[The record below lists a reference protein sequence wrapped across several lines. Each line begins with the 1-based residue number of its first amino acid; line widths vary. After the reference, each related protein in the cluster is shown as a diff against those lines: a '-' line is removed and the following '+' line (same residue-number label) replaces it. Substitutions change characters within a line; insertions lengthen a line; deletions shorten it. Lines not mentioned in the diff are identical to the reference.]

1 MNSIKTDF
9 LVIGAGI
16 IGLTL
21 ALRIK
26 NKHPDCSLTLI
37 EKEKDCGIHA
47 SGRNSGILHAGF
59 YYTADSLKARF
70 TRQGNKLLK
79 EYCRKRKLLINPCGK
94 LVVAKNHSELPVLD
108 ELLLRAKLNG
118 VELHEITADEAE
130 KIEPRV
136 KTFER
141 ALFSPATSSVNP
153 KEVVASLVTDARKS
167 GIVILADTAYLKHDN
182 NDIVTTKG
190 NISAGYIINAAGLY
204 ADKIARD
211 FGFSK
216 NFFILPF
223 KGLFLMADNGAGKI
237 HTNIYPVP
245 DLKNPFLGVHFTITA
260 EGSVQIGPTAIPAF
274 WREQYS
280 GMDRFKLQECIEI
293 LYREFSLL
301 LHSDFDFHKLAINE
315 LIKYF
320 RPIMVRQAAQ
330 LISGIDGRNYRRW
343 GASGIRAQLVN
354 IKRRRLEMDF
364 LWEGDSKSFHVLN
377 AVSPG
382 FTCSIA
388 FARYLLEQIE
398 KKMMNDG

>member
-79 EYCRKRKLLINPCGK
+79 EYCGKRKLRINSCGK
-94 LVVAKNHSELPVLD
+94 LVVAKNDSELPVLD

-118 VELHEITADEAE
+118 VELHEITADEAK

-136 KTFER
+136 KTFKR
-141 ALFSPATSSVNP
+141 ALFSPSTSSVNP
-153 KEVVASLVTDARKS
+153 QEVVASLVTDARKA
-167 GIVILADTAYLKHDN
+167 GVVILADTAYLKHDN

-190 NISAGYIINAAGLY
+190 NISAGYIINTAGLY

-223 KGLFLMADNGAGKI
+223 KGLFLMADNAAGKI

-245 DLKNPFLGVHFTITA
+245 DLKNPFL
-260 EGSVQIGPTAIPAF
+260 
-274 WREQYS
+274 
-280 GMDRFKLQECIEI
+280 
-293 LYREFSLL
+293 
-301 LHSDFDFHKLAINE
+301 
-315 LIKYF
+315 
-320 RPIMVRQAAQ
+320 
-330 LISGIDGRNYRRW
+330 
-343 GASGIRAQLVN
+343 
-354 IKRRRLEMDF
+354 
-364 LWEGDSKSFHVLN
+364 
-377 AVSPG
+377 
-382 FTCSIA
+382 
-388 FARYLLEQIE
+388 
-398 KKMMNDG
+398 